1 MARLD
6 HIKKRLEA
14 WARWSLAGTSGG
26 LGFPRAAAFMRLT
39 PRSPYAGGFT
49 PDDEAMHTERAVS
62 ALLPHHID
70 LWHTLQAYYIKQYDI
85 ARCAKALRVAES
97 SVKARLCRADGVL
110 DAWFVAQAQVKENA
124 RPNKTP

>member
-14 WARWSLAGTSGG
+14 WARWALAGTSGG
-26 LGFPRAAAFMRLT
+26 LGFPRAAAFTRLT
-39 PRSPYAGGFT
+39 PRSLSPSSFT
-49 PDDEAMHTERAVS
+49 PDDEAMQTEHAVA

-70 LWHTLQAYYIKQYDI
+70 LWHTLQCYYVKQYDI
-85 ARCAKALRVAES
+85 ARCAKALCVAES

-110 DAWFVAQAQVKENA
+110 EAWFIAQAELKENA
-124 RPNKTP
+124 RQNKTP